1 MVLSDFSIKRPVVAT
16 VASILLVVFG
26 LYAFF
31 RLPVRETPDIDRP
44 VVNVGVNYPGASAE
58 VVESKIVKLIEDQI
72 SGIPGVH
79 AVNSFSRDG
88 RGQINLEFAE
98 GYNIDTAANDIRD
111 QVSRLASRLP
121 EDADPPSIQKA
132 DSESDSIMTLALSGS
147 RTQMELAD
155 YAIIT
160 LQPRVAS
167 LEGVAFVQINGQR
180 QRAMRVWLDRRAMAA
195 RGLTVT
201 DISTALRRENVELG
215 AGQVESTDRNFTLRT
230 IRAYQTVDD
239 FSKLVIAR
247 GANNYLVRLGEVAK
261 VELAPVDV
269 HSVFRNNGV
278 PGLGLQV
285 VKQPGASTLDVAKRV
300 TAEVANIQAIL
311 PPGLKLV
318 VNSDS
323 SEFIAT
329 AIKEVSIAVAFSAVL
344 VMLVIY
350 LFLGTLRAA
359 IIPAVA
365 VPISL
370 IATSIVLWP
379 AQFSIN
385 ILTLLAM
392 VLAIGLVVDD
402 AIIMVENIHRRM
414 TMGEP
419 PLLAAQRGAR
429 QVGMAVVSTTM
440 VLVAAFV
447 PVALLQGSAG
457 SLFKEFAV
465 SMAVAV
471 VFSMFVSL
479 TLTPVMC
486 SKILTLKLDS
496 GKLAHAADQA
506 FEKLKAAYLGIL
518 NRALD
523 APKIV
528 VTGFLVIVAASGGL
542 FLLLPQEFTPREDRG
557 FFQLQ
562 VRSPEGS
569 NAAYTGRQL
578 KAATDMLKPY
588 LESGEIV
595 RVLEFIGGNGNF
607 ANGLVVMAPW
617 DVRKRSTAELVREI
631 TPKLQQITGA
641 QVAAN
646 LPAGQGRG
654 GGGMMGGGMQLAI
667 SGPTYD
673 DLRVWRDA
681 MMEGLRGNPM
691 FVQVRNSFT
700 EGKPQI
706 RIRIDQVR
714 AADLGVS
721 VGDIGDALAAMLGSR
736 RVTTFVDKGEEYDVI
751 LQAQDSDRATPG
763 DVSNIYVRSATTRAL
778 IPLSSLVTLE
788 EGSYADSFNRLDR
801 RRTINL
807 NLFPRTDVILGD
819 IITEVERVAQ
829 EKLPS
834 TAVLTWRGEAGDFK
848 NNSGAIYFSFA
859 LALVV
864 VFLVL
869 AAQFESFIHPIVI
882 MMTVPL
888 AVFGALT
895 GLLLFGQSI
904 NLFSQIG
911 LIVLVGLAAK
921 NGILIV
927 EFANQLR
934 DAGRDFREALVEAS
948 LVRLRPIVMTAL
960 ATIMGAIPL
969 VLATGAGSE
978 SRRPI
983 GVVIFTGVAFAVVVT
998 LVVIPVFYMLL
1009 ARRTGSPGRVAA
1021 ELEEYEKAFPAGS
1034 HGHGGSGGHSS
1045 GHQPAE

>member
-1 MVLSDFSIKRPVVAT
+1 MVLSDFSVRRPVVAT

-44 VVNVGVNYPGASAE
+44 VVNVGVNYQGASAE
-58 VVESKIVKLIEDQI
+58 VVETKIVKVIEDQI

-98 GYNIDTAANDIRD
+98 GYDINTAANDIRD
-111 QVSRLASRLP
+111 QIARVTNRLP

-132 DSESDSIMTLALSGS
+132 DSESDSIMTLNLSGS
-147 RTQMELAD
+147 RTQMELAS

-160 LQPRVAS
+160 LQPRIAS
-167 LEGVAFVQINGQR
+167 IEGVAYVQINGQR
-180 QRAMRVWLDRRAMAA
+180 QKSMRVWLDRRALAA
-195 RGLTVT
+195 RGLTVADVQT
-201 DISTALRRENVELG
+201 TLRRENVELG

-239 FSKLVIAR
+239 FAKLVIAR
-247 GANNYLVRLGEVAK
+247 GPNNYLVRLGEVAK
-261 VELAPVDV
+261 VELAPVDI

-285 VKQPGASTLDVAKRV
+285 VKQPGASTLDVAKLV
-300 TAEVANIQAIL
+300 TAEVANVQAIL

-318 VNSDS
+318 INSDN

-329 AIKEVSIAVAFSAVL
+329 AIKEVSIAVGFSAVL
-344 VMLVIY
+344 VMVVIY

-414 TMGEP
+414 KLGEP
-419 PLLAAQRGAR
+419 TLLAAQRGAR
-429 QVGMAVVSTTM
+429 QVGMAVVSTTL

-486 SKILTLKLDS
+486 SKILTLKLDTS
-496 GKLAHAADQA
+496 KVAQAADRA
-506 FEKLKAAYLGIL
+506 FEKLKAAYLKIL
-518 NRALD
+518 DRALD

-528 VTGFLVIVAASGGL
+528 VAGFLAIVALSGGL

-557 FFQLQ
+557 FFQMQ
-562 VRSPEGS
+562 VRAPDGS

-588 LESGEIV
+588 VESGEV
-595 RVLEFIGGNGNF
+595 LRVLEFLYGNGNF
-607 ANGLVVMAPW
+607 GNALVVMAPW
-617 DVRKRSTAELVREI
+617 DQRKRSTAEVVREL

-681 MMEGLRGNPM
+681 MMDGLRGNPM

-721 VGDIGDALAAMLGSR
+721 VGDIGDALATMLGSR
-736 RVTTFVDKGEEYDVI
+736 RVTTFVDGGEEYDVI
-751 LQAQDSDRATPG
+751 LQSRDEDRQTPN

-807 NLFPRTDVILGD
+807 NLFPRTDVILSD
-819 IITEVERVAQ
+819 IITEVERVAH

-888 AVFGALT
+888 AIFGALA

-927 EFANQLR
+927 EFTNQLR
-934 DAGRDFREALVEAS
+934 DAGRNFREALIEAS
-948 LVRLRPIVMTAL
+948 LIRLRPIIMTAL
-960 ATIMGAIPL
+960 ATIMGALPL

-1009 ARRTGSPGRVAA
+1009 ARRTGSPDRVAA
-1021 ELEEYEKAFPAGS
+1021 ELKEYENAYPAS
-1034 HGHGGSGGHSS
+1034 SRSQGGSDGHFP
-1045 GHQPAE
+1045 GQQPAE